1 MMQKLSEDISQQTLI
16 SKEFNSNGKS
26 YKVVLMDN
34 FEYTD
39 PVDGSYV
46 SKQGVRVIFEDGSRL
61 VFRLSGTGSSGATIR
76 LYIDS
81 FIDNESPLLEADAA
95 VILQPLIT
103 IALQI
108 SQIPELT
115 GRSGPTVI
123 T

>member
-1 MMQKLSEDISQQTLI
+1 MQKLTEDIAEKTLMG
-16 SKEFNSNGKS
+16 KTLTSNDKS
-26 YKVVLMDN
+26 YKVALMDN

-39 PVDGSYV
+39 PVDGSHV
-46 SKQGVRVIFEDGSRL
+46 SKQGIRVIFEDGSRL

-81 FIDNESPLLEADAA
+81 FIDKESNMLEAEAA
-95 VILQPLIT
+95 SILQPLIN
-103 IALQI
+103 IALEI

-115 GRSGPTVI
+115 GRSSPTVI